1 MDHLDLRTG
10 ICFLILHKKIQAK
23 TKKKKYKATL
33 LTIYSNPT
41 AHDSNENLENLRACE
56 TVVKLKNYV
65 DDSMIFLIV
74 VFACLLNTIL
84 QSWIP
89 IFQGR
94 NIQFLKIKDL
104 YQVL

>member
-1 MDHLDLRTG
+1 MFINLGVLSYVFLFGPDLNKG
-10 ICFLILHKKIQAK
+10 SVVPSQYLNDNYNSAG
-23 TKKKKYKATL
+23 Y
-33 LTIYSNPT
+33 
-41 AHDSNENLENLRACE
+41 DSKENLERIQACE

-89 IFQGR
+89 IFQGN
-94 NIQFLKIKDL
+94 NI
-104 YQVL
+104 